1 MRGCLGSNRFSHE
14 PRNTTF
20 TSKESEWNGKL
31 GFIQFRNVF
40 ESTRFVSE
48 RESPIATKAQKPW
61 SGGRL
66 PHARRDDLDGF
77 EEGNRFELY
86 APRSSQVSAMPA
98 TKEVIVASGR
108 LLALL
113 R

>member
-1 MRGCLGSNRFSHE
+1 MHGCLGSNRFSHW
-14 PRNTTF
+14 PRSTTF

-31 GFIQFRNVF
+31 GSIQFGNVF
-40 ESTRFVSE
+40 ELARLVSE

-61 SGGRL
+61 NGGRL
-66 PHARRDDLDGF
+66 PHARRDDLGGF

-86 APRSSQVSAMPA
+86 APKSSQDSAMPA
-98 TKEVIVASGR
+98 TKERIVASGR
-108 LLALL
+108 LPTLL